1 MFKIDQIIM
10 TKDEN
15 KIAVIQDLQDNQ
27 VLLDIKMLFD
37 LMEVARMKVLGI
49 KPNMEEYERLTD
61 VSNIRLLSVEE
72 IAENKDF
79 INKLFQAGYFLYDTV
94 H

>member
-49 KPNMEEYERLTD
+49 KPNMEEYERLT
-61 VSNIRLLSVEE
+61 VISNIRLLSVEE
-72 IAENKDF
+72 IAANKDF
-79 INKLFQAGYFLYDTV
+79 IDKLFQCGYFLYDTV